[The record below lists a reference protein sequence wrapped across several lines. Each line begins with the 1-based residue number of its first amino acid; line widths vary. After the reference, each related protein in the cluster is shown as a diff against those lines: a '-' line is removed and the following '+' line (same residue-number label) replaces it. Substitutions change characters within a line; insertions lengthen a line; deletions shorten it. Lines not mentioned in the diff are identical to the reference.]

1 MVNLLLVSLRYG
13 ETAPAV
19 AAAEYRDICEATG
32 LSQEQTAHLVIDS
45 TDVVLP
51 DLSNFDG
58 VIVGGSSLN
67 ITNQNWNS
75 WQLHIH
81 RQLEI
86 LTASEIP
93 VFLICFGA
101 SWLAHH
107 VGGIVGHTHAETS
120 GQTVVRLTSDA
131 SEDVLARHLPQEF
144 TSLTGHT
151 EAVEDL
157 AASDSSEVTI
167 LADGPTCPV
176 QLIRVGNSTWAS
188 QFHAEMDAVAMKKR
202 MDFFYDYGYFSPE
215 DYLDIVNSLPS
226 IDTKW
231 SNELLAIF
239 VRYCATRAA
248 TG

>member
-1 MVNLLLVSLRYG
+1 MVKLLLVSLRYG

-19 AAAEYRDICEATG
+19 AAAEYRDICESTG
-32 LSQEQTAHLVIDS
+32 LSQEQTSHLVIDS
-45 TDVVLP
+45 TNVELP
-51 DLSNFDG
+51 DLANFDG

-67 ITNQNWNS
+67 ITNETWDE

-86 LTASEIP
+86 LTEADIP

-107 VGGIVGHTHAETS
+107 VGGTVGHSHAETS
-120 GQTVVRLTSDA
+120 GKTIVQLTHDA
-131 SEDVLARHLPQEF
+131 ARDVLARHLPQSF

-151 EAVEDL
+151 EAVENL
-157 AASDSSEVTI
+157 PAADNITI

-176 QLIRVGNSTWAS
+176 QLIRVGDSTWAS
-188 QFHAEMDAVAMKKR
+188 QFHAEMDAVAMKNR

-248 TG
+248 TS